1 MTFLYDIQSL
11 STITIKRHYIQ
22 IEHSSRFGKNRNI
35 LHCKY
40 VDIMLNVDVNIL
52 IDINDF
58 MTSKDLRA
66 MFEQMIR
73 SPQGQRV
80 KGFACKTTNSYIEHR
95 MESLIL
101 IS

>member
-1 MTFLYDIQSL
+1 MQSA
-11 STITIKRHYIQ
+11 KVIQ
-22 IEHSSRFGKNRNI
+22 IE
-35 LHCKY
+35 
-40 VDIMLNVDVNIL
+40 
-52 IDINDF
+52 
-58 MTSKDLRA
+58 KDLRA

-73 SPQGQRV
+73 SAQGQRV